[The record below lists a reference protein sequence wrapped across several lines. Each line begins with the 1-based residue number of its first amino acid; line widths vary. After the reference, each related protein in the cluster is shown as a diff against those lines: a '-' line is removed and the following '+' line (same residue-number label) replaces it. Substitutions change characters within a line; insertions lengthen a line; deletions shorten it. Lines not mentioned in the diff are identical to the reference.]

1 MTDLALLAEAAD
13 RGGPQAID
21 AIMRAAAVVVSGKD
35 EVREAG
41 VMSRL
46 CTAANRL
53 LPDSTDA
60 YYPYLLECAL
70 AFEGVGYWADD
81 LAWAVAGEEYCLP
94 CPACRT
100 ELVIYDDTC
109 TDETGAS
116 RPLVPADP
124 ARLTGIGRRL
134 YDTATGHDRDHVAQ
148 AFLRLFGRATCPAC
162 EADLTIAEAV
172 L

>member
-1 MTDLALLAEAAD
+1 MADLAFLAETAD

-35 EVREAG
+35 EVRDADA
-41 VMSRL
+41 MSRL

-53 LPDSTDA
+53 LPDSTDP

-70 AFEGVGYWADD
+70 AFEGVAYWADD
-81 LAWAVAGEEYCLP
+81 LAWAVAGEEYCIP
-94 CPACRT
+94 CPSCRT
-100 ELVIYDDTC
+100 ELVIYDGTC

-116 RPLVPADP
+116 RPLVPADS

-134 YDTATGHDRDHVAQ
+134 HDTATGHGRDNVAQ
-148 AFLRLFGRATCPAC
+148 AFLRLFGQATCPAC
-162 EADLTIAEAV
+162 EADFTIAERV